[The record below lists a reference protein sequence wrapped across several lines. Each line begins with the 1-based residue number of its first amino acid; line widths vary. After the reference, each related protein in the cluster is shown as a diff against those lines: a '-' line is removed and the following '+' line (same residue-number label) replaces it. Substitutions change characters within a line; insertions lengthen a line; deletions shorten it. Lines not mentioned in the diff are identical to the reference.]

1 MSILLPVLMSCQSLY
16 KAQKQMDKYNY
27 AKAIDILKKAS
38 GNDKKRNVA
47 IPMLAECYRMQH
59 DIENAKEAYAKAV
72 KLPDAK
78 PETFYYYAKA
88 LQSTGDYEKAREMFQ
103 TYTIKNPS
111 DPKGPLNV
119 SYCDSV
125 LGPWKK
131 IETKFEVRAVN
142 NINTK
147 ESEFGPSIYN
157 GDLIY
162 ASDFS
167 NNPAEGKKYGWT
179 GRGYLNIMKSS
190 PESKGDFW
198 GNMSVPSQFD
208 TKFNQEY
215 HDGPAIFGDHGTDIW
230 MCKREG
236 SKRGKAVNLGSTV
249 NTTENEMFPTITD
262 DGTLYFSSEGHPGY
276 GALDIFKTSNV
287 NGIWSTP
294 VNVLQPINSSYDDFA
309 VALVPDS
316 KSGLFSSNRKG
327 GVGTDDIYVF
337 RNIEPSLPAY
347 ITGLVKD
354 KNTMQP
360 IAGATVFLYNPLTG
374 KVKAMK
380 TGADGMYKTIVDK
393 PADYVVK
400 AMMSNFI
407 ADCSPFPLTE
417 AKPGTTTN
425 APRDLFLDKLIIN
438 QTFKIDN
445 IYYDFDKYN
454 IRADAKPELDKLVQ
468 ILKENNI
475 NVELGSHTDSRG
487 TVKYNEKLSQNR
499 AESVVKYI
507 IASGI
512 DSSRIEAH
520 AYGEQQLINKCA
532 DGVNCAPAE
541 HQANRRTEFKVTSIN
556 VTATDHFDPGKYNE
570 GTEIELKLLPEG
582 FFSKCK

>member
-1 MSILLPVLMSCQSLY
+1 
-16 KAQKQMDKYNY
+16 
-27 AKAIDILKKAS
+27 
-38 GNDKKRNVA
+38 
-47 IPMLAECYRMQH
+47 
-59 DIENAKEAYAKAV
+59 
-72 KLPDAK
+72 
-78 PETFYYYAKA
+78 
-88 LQSTGDYEKAREMFQ
+88 
-103 TYTIKNPS
+103 
-111 DPKGPLNV
+111 
-119 SYCDSV
+119 
-125 LGPWKK
+125 
-131 IETKFEVRAVN
+131 
-142 NINTK
+142 
-147 ESEFGPSIYN
+147 
-157 GDLIY
+157 
-162 ASDFS
+162 
-167 NNPAEGKKYGWT
+167 
-179 GRGYLNIMKSS
+179 
-190 PESKGDFW
+190 
-198 GNMSVPSQFD
+198 
-208 TKFNQEY
+208 
-215 HDGPAIFGDHGTDIW
+215 
-230 MCKREG
+230 
-236 SKRGKAVNLGSTV
+236 
-249 NTTENEMFPTITD
+249 
-262 DGTLYFSSEGHPGY
+262 
-276 GALDIFKTSNV
+276 
-287 NGIWSTP
+287 
-294 VNVLQPINSSYDDFA
+294 
-309 VALVPDS
+309 
-316 KSGLFSSNRKG
+316 
-327 GVGTDDIYVF
+327 
-337 RNIEPSLPAY
+337 
-347 ITGLVKD
+347 
-354 KNTMQP
+354 
-360 IAGATVFLYNPLTG
+360 
-374 KVKAMK
+374 
-380 TGADGMYKTIVDK
+380 
-393 PADYVVK
+393 
-400 AMMSNFI
+400 MMSNFI